1 VSVTVGHGLGLGS
14 GGVDVKKV
22 VGAIVVIFVLFWI
35 ISAPTQAANFVL
47 TIFRFLEYIAL
58 SIITFLRHLF

>member
-35 ISAPTQAANFVL
+35 ISAPRAAANFVL
-47 TIFRFLEYIAL
+47 EILAGLEYIAQ
-58 SIITFLRHLF
+58 SIITFLRNLF

>member
-1 VSVTVGHGLGLGS
+1 
-14 GGVDVKKV
+14 VDVKKV

-35 ISAPTQAANFVL
+35 ISAPSQAANFVL
-47 TIFRFLEYIAL
+47 EILHFLEYIAL

>member
-35 ISAPTQAANFVL
+35 ISAPSQAANFVL
-47 TIFRFLEYIAL
+47 EILHFLEYIAL

>member
-1 VSVTVGHGLGLGS
+1 VSVTVGHGLGLGF

-47 TIFRFLEYIAL
+47 EILHFLEYIAL
-58 SIITFLRHLF
+58 SIISFLRHLF